1 MNRLQRIFFIF
12 AIITFVITFFHSV
25 YVYADDSQ
33 FPGTW
38 HYAVGKR
45 GDTFHDGINRNFKK
59 IDNLNELHLLHPE
72 REGFLWIKSSFD
84 LPARLENKLCAILIG
99 RIIVADATY
108 MNGTLIGKTGKYPP
122 GFFSEWNKTR
132 SYQVPSDILHNDSKN
147 TLLIKL
153 YVNHEGSITGNMMLD
168 ESAIVHQEYVSQ
180 DFFNSRINALIS
192 FLMFMVACYH
202 ILIYILRTRDK
213 ENLYYALLCFI
224 FSFYLTNFF
233 ITRLPGFDYTGFSY
247 LVFQKLIIISM
258 FPIGYFL
265 ARFLQIYLD
274 RESNGIMKH
283 VLRGA
288 TLLPVIVII
297 FLPDYATF
305 MKVRFTLTLFLL
317 VHAGYVIYITI
328 QAAIQ
333 KQVEAK
339 VIFIGS
345 IPLYFCILFDII
357 VHNILQL
364 NDYIYLAGL
373 GFPTFLI
380 AIAGILAS
388 RFVQYHNEVEELN
401 ISLEQK
407 VDDRTRELQNA
418 NEVLRNTMEELQE
431 AKEIADRDMR
441 MAVNVQENML
451 PEASSFTPGWDM
463 AVHFNPMAGVSGDFY
478 DLFYDNGR
486 LKGAGLFDVSGHG
499 ISSGLIT
506 IMAKSIIYR
515 HFCENP
521 LENPG
526 KVLEAVNQD
535 LVQELLNID
544 NYLTGILLQF
554 EDDMVEYANAAHT
567 QLLVRRA
574 YNNNVKMVNLQD
586 DDFRGMFLGVPDM
599 QQRYATLKF
608 KVKPGDM
615 LLLYSDCLIEQK
627 NTEKEEYGIER
638 LVKAFQRAPKNT
650 PSDVMDYIMQD
661 FESFRKDE
669 PSNDD
674 LTILVLQK
682 KT

>member
-1 MNRLQRIFFIF
+1 MNSLHRIFFVF
-12 AIITFVITFFHSV
+12 IILTISITFFQTVQVH
-25 YVYADDSQ
+25 ADDSK

-38 HYAVGKR
+38 HYAVGNR
-45 GDTFHDGINRNFKK
+45 VDTFRDGMNRNFKT

-72 REGFLWIKSSFD
+72 REGFLWIKTSFD
-84 LPARLENKLCAILIG
+84 VPPRLENKLCDILIG
-99 RIIVADATY
+99 RIIVADETY
-108 MNGTLIGKTGKYPP
+108 LNGTLIGKTGKYPP

-132 SYQVPSDILHNDSKN
+132 NYQVPSDILHNDSKN

-168 ESAIVHQEYVSQ
+168 ESGIVQQEYVSQ

-202 ILIYILRTRDK
+202 ILIYILRTRDR
-213 ENLYYALLCFI
+213 ENLYYALLCII
-224 FSFYLTNFF
+224 FSFYLTNFY

-265 ARFLQIYLD
+265 ARFLQIYLGK
-274 RESNGIMKH
+274 ESDGIIKH

-288 TLLPVIVII
+288 TLLPVIGIV

-305 MKVRFTLTLFLL
+305 MKVRFILTLFLL
-317 VHAGYVIYITI
+317 VHAGYIIYKTM

-339 VIFIGS
+339 IIFLGS

-373 GFPTFLI
+373 GFPTFLV

-431 AKEIADRDMR
+431 AKKIADRDMK

-451 PEASSFTPGWDM
+451 PGTSSSTPGWDM
-463 AVHFNPMAGVSGDFY
+463 AGFFYSLGGGVGGF
-478 DLFYDNGR
+478 F
-486 LKGAGLFDVSGHG
+486 F
-499 ISSGLIT
+499 
-506 IMAKSIIYR
+506 
-515 HFCENP
+515 F
-521 LENPG
+521 
-526 KVLEAVNQD
+526 
-535 LVQELLNID
+535 
-544 NYLTGILLQF
+544 F
-554 EDDMVEYANAAHT
+554 
-567 QLLVRRA
+567 
-574 YNNNVKMVNLQD
+574 
-586 DDFRGMFLGVPDM
+586 F
-599 QQRYATLKF
+599 
-608 KVKPGDM
+608 
-615 LLLYSDCLIEQK
+615 
-627 NTEKEEYGIER
+627 
-638 LVKAFQRAPKNT
+638 
-650 PSDVMDYIMQD
+650 
-661 FESFRKDE
+661 
-669 PSNDD
+669 
-674 LTILVLQK
+674 
-682 KT
+682 

>member
-1 MNRLQRIFFIF
+1 
-12 AIITFVITFFHSV
+12 
-25 YVYADDSQ
+25 
-33 FPGTW
+33 
-38 HYAVGKR
+38 
-45 GDTFHDGINRNFKK
+45 
-59 IDNLNELHLLHPE
+59 E
-72 REGFLWIKSSFD
+72 
-84 LPARLENKLCAILIG
+84 
-99 RIIVADATY
+99 TY
-108 MNGTLIGKTGKYPP
+108 LNGTLSGKTGKYPP

-132 SYQVPSDILHNDSKN
+132 NYQVPADILHNDRKN

-153 YVNHEGSITGNMMLD
+153 YVHHEGSITGSMMLD
-168 ESAIVHQEYVSQ
+168 ESAIVHQEYVKQ

-202 ILIYILRTRDK
+202 ILIYFLRTKDR
-213 ENLYYALLCFI
+213 ENLYYALLCYI
-224 FSFYLTNFF
+224 FSFYLTNFY
-233 ITRLPGFDYTGFSY
+233 ITRIPGFDYTGFSY
-247 LVFQKLIIISM
+247 LFFQKLVIISM

-265 ARFLQIYLD
+265 ARFLQIYLG
-274 RESNGIMKH
+274 RESHGILKH

-288 TLLPVIVII
+288 TLLPVMAVV

-305 MKVRFTLTLFLL
+305 MQGRFIITLFLL
-317 VHAGYVIYITI
+317 IHAGYVIYITI

-339 VIFIGS
+339 VILIGS
-345 IPLYFCILFDII
+345 IPLYFCILFDIV

-380 AIAGILAS
+380 AIAGILAT

-407 VDDRTRELQNA
+407 VDHRTRELQNA

-431 AKEIADRDMR
+431 AKEIADMDMR

-451 PEASSFTPGWDM
+451 PEASSSTPGWDM
-463 AVHFNPMAGVSGDFY
+463 AVHFKPMTGVSGDFY

-535 LVQELLNID
+535 LVQELVNID

-567 QLLVRRA
+567 QLLVKRA

-627 NTEKEEYGIER
+627 NVDKEEYGIER

-650 PSDVMDYIMQD
+650 PSDVMDYILQD
-661 FESFRKDE
+661 FEAFRNEE
-669 PSNDD
+669 PYNDD
-674 LTILVLQK
+674 LTILILK
-682 KT
+682 KSG